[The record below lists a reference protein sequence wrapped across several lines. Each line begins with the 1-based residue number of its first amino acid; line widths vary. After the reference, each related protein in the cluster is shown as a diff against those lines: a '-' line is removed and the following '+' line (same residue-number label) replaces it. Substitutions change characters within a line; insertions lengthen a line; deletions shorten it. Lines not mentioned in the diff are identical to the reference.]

1 MRKFVLSSIVCCAI
15 AGSAIG
21 QTVTL
26 SQGAYSFGIGGEF
39 NAVLNASPLTP
50 AALTNSGSFE
60 TFCLERSENFQPGG
74 TYNYTIDTVALLGGG
89 GSFGG
94 MDPLDETTAFLYSA
108 FITGTLG
115 GYDYSNGSGM
125 RSANAGALQNA
136 IWYMEQEVATLD
148 SAEAVAFYNFAQG
161 GIGQGLGLVRVLNL
175 YHVNTAGQVVHHQS
189 QIFMLPTPGAMAL
202 AGLAACTIIRRRR

>member
-1 MRKFVLSSIVCCAI
+1 MRKFVLASVVCCAI

-39 NAVLNASPLTP
+39 NAVLHSAPFTP
-50 AALTNSGSFE
+50 AALTNSGAFE

-74 TYNYTIDTVALLGGG
+74 TYHFTVDSVALLGGG
-89 GSFGG
+89 GSIGG

-125 RSANAGALQNA
+125 RAAHAGALQNA

-161 GIGQGLGLVRVLNL
+161 GIGQGLGQVRVLNL
-175 YHVNTAGQVVHHQS
+175 YHLDDHGHIRHNQS

>member
-1 MRKFVLSSIVCCAI
+1 MRKFVLSSVVCCAI

-39 NAVLNASPLTP
+39 NATLNAAAFTP

-60 TFCLERSENFQPGG
+60 TFCLERSENFQSGG

-89 GSFGG
+89 GAFGG

-125 RSANAGALQNA
+125 RSAHAGALQNA
-136 IWYMEQEVATLD
+136 IWFMEQEVGSLD

-175 YHVNTAGQVVHHQS
+175 YSLDHGHVRHHQS